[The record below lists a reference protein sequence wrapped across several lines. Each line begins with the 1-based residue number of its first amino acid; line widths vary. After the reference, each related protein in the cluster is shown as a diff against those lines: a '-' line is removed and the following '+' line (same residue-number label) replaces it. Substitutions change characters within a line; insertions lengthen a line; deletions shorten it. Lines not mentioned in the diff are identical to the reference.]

1 MFDAVEAFLST
12 CRYKG
17 KGTVHRQSLLEEDSC
32 IHSVQNASTM
42 STEANTPTAKAKADS
57 LSSLAHGLR
66 PSSASRLLLA
76 SASESS
82 AESESGPGHDDV
94 STESDDGGRHT
105 QVSCHAAPHQV
116 SQPFARFKLEI
127 AAQHV
132 QQDDISH
139 APLSL
144 SPQSHHQPDQSL
156 DSLCSPHISAAARL
170 KDAASGSA
178 HALSVCATHQVT
190 EASDG
195 LTAHNIRQ
203 RYPHLFEPHSTAAAL
218 PPDDAQCHSDRPD
231 FKAESTCSRPERRLK
246 ADPVDVALSR
256 VMPEL
261 SMLKVTAAPAF
272 VAANTSTAES
282 SATMLRPAIA
292 AATAADTATAE
303 SSALWVTQFPAGLI
317 DVHNNGTAS
326 FRNVVS
332 GPQAGG
338 LPKVWHASSAVQ
350 KKLPGAG
357 YQASPLRQL
366 LQASYAGLA
375 NSQQT
380 GFSGTASS

>member
-1 MFDAVEAFLST
+1 MFEAFLST

-17 KGTVHRQSLLEEDSC
+17 KGTAHRQSLLEEDSC
-32 IHSVQNASTM
+32 IHSVQTASTM
-42 STEANTPTAKAKADS
+42 STEAHTPTARAKADS
-57 LSSLAHGLR
+57 LPSLAHGLR
-66 PSSASRLLLA
+66 PSSASRLLPA

-82 AESESGPGHDDV
+82 AESESG
-94 STESDDGGRHT
+94 TELSAISDDDADDDGHHT
-105 QVSCHAAPHQV
+105 QVSSHAAPHQV
-116 SQPFARFKLEI
+116 SQPFATFKLEL
-127 AAQHV
+127 AAQHA
-132 QQDDISH
+132 QRDDISH

-144 SPQSHHQPDQSL
+144 SHQSHHQPDQSS

-218 PPDDAQCHSDRPD
+218 PPDDVQCHSDRPD

-246 ADPVDVALSR
+246 ADPDDLALSR
-256 VMPEL
+256 VTPEL

-272 VAANTSTAES
+272 VAANTNTAES
-282 SATMLRPAIA
+282 SAMMLRPAIA

-303 SSALWVTQFPAGLI
+303 SSAPWVTQLPADLI
-317 DVHNNGTAS
+317 DVRNSGTAS
-326 FRNVVS
+326 FRHVVS

-366 LQASYAGLA
+366 QASYADLA
-375 NSQQT
+375 NGQQT